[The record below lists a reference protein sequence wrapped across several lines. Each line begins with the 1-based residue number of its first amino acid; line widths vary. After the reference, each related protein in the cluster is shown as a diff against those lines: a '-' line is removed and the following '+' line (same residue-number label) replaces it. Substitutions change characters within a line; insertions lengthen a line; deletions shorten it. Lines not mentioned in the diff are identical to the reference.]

1 MPKIEI
7 SLKDWQ
13 DYRGNNKG
21 IVLFTE
27 PCLQAAL
34 PIRDELDD
42 NGKGACHEPDYETGT
57 YGLQTCHNQAKI
69 NAIVKAKYAYV
80 FFAVK
85 YAGLDDAFKGKYLVY
100 GMARIDKIR
109 DMRERHMSAWLR
121 DQAQEKPE
129 CYGLEKSWAI
139 YSSSMR
145 FFDLPDCFELTK
157 ETMERW
163 GFQKPPTRQM
173 KLELE
178 GDRLKELLDFFA
190 DKKDSTD
197 DYIETLAEFLDDE
210 GEEEEA

>member
-57 YGLQTCHNQAKI
+57 YGLQTCHNQSKI

-85 YAGLDDAFKGKYLVY
+85 YAGLDDAFKGNYRMTDLDIPDGVTAIGSAAFSEWTSVISDQPTV
-100 GMARIDKIR
+100 GM
-109 DMRERHMSAWLR
+109 
-121 DQAQEKPE
+121 
-129 CYGLEKSWAI
+129 LEPA
-139 YSSSMR
+139 
-145 FFDLPDCFELTK
+145 
-157 ETMERW
+157 
-163 GFQKPPTRQM
+163 
-173 KLELE
+173 
-178 GDRLKELLDFFA
+178 A
-190 DKKDSTD
+190 
-197 DYIETLAEFLDDE
+197 
-210 GEEEEA
+210 